1 MSTIL
6 IVPFLMFAL
15 VITSAA
21 VAEAAEISIA
31 TTAAMIA
38 ALMVLPLSLITRTIV
53 WR

>member
-1 MSTIL
+1 MSTSL

-21 VAEAAEISIA
+21 VADAAEINIA

-38 ALMVLPLSLITRTIV
+38 VLIVLPLS
-53 WR
+53 